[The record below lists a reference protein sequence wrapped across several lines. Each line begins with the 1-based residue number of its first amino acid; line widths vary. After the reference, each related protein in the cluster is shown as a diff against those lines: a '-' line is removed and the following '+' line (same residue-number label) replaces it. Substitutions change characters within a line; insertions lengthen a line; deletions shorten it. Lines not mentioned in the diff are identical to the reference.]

1 MIKRNNM
8 KSLKPNNLGKK
19 LTSSCKQINIS
30 EYLKLA
36 RNEIKKV
43 FLHSKM
49 EIDGYEDIELVS
61 AKTGI
66 SGIRYWFK
74 CPICKR
80 KAGIIYKHP
89 VNQLIGCR
97 KCLNLE
103 YKSRRF
109 KGMLENLAK

>member
-1 MIKRNNM
+1 M
-8 KSLKPNNLGKK
+8 KSLIFNNLGKK
-19 LTSSCKQINIS
+19 LTSSCKQVNIS

-36 RNEIKKV
+36 KNEIKKA
-43 FLHSKM
+43 FLYSKM
-49 EIDGYEDIELVS
+49 EIEGYGCVELIT

-66 SGIRYWFK
+66 SGARYWFK

-89 VNQLIGCR
+89 ENRLIGCR

-103 YKSRRF
+103 YKSRRY
-109 KGMLENLAK
+109 KGMPESLAK